1 VRAAAR
7 ERPKRLPIRKDL
19 TTMHHRPTL
28 PILPTLLL
36 AALPLP
42 AAAQAQAPPA
52 PAPAAAKAT
61 PAAAPAV
68 AGAGTLATPKDRL
81 SYAMGM
87 DLGTQLKTRA
97 VDIDPALFDLGLRA
111 ALAGSPT
118 LLTPDEAKAAIAELQ
133 KAMVAQQ
140 AAAMKAAG
148 AKNRAEGDA
157 FLAANKAKEG
167 VVTLPSGLQYKV
179 LAAGAGPKPTADD
192 TVMCHYR
199 LAHVDGTEIESS
211 YTRGEPVTIAVKAG
225 IKGWGE
231 VLPLMAVGSKWQV
244 VVPPDLAYGERAAG
258 PQIGP
263 SSTLVFE
270 IELLS
275 IK

>member
-1 VRAAAR
+1 MLRR
-7 ERPKRLPIRKDL
+7 S
-19 TTMHHRPTL
+19 TL
-28 PILPTLLL
+28 PALLTLLL
-36 AALPLP
+36 AALPLVAW
-42 AAAQAQAPPA
+42 AAAQAPPA
-52 PAPAAAKAT
+52 PPAPAPPPAKAAPAGT
-61 PAAAPAV
+61 PAAV
-68 AGAGTLATPKDRL
+68 GAGALATPKDRL

-87 DLGTQLKTRA
+87 DLGTQLKARA
-97 VDIDPALFDLGLRA
+97 VDVDPAVFERGLRA

-118 LLTPDEAKAAIAELQ
+118 LLTADEAKAAIAELQ

-140 AAAMKAAG
+140 AAAMTAARE
-148 AKNRAEGDA
+148 KNRAEGDA
-157 FLAANKAKEG
+157 FLAANKTKEG
-167 VVTLPSGLQYKV
+167 VVTLSSGLQYKV
-179 LAAGAGPKPTADD
+179 LAAGAGPKPTAGD
-192 TVMCHYR
+192 TVVCHYR
-199 LAHVDGTEIESS
+199 LAHVDGTQIESS
-211 YTRGEPVTIAVKAG
+211 YERGEPVTIAVKAG

-244 VVPPDLAYGERAAG
+244 VCPPELAYGERAAG